1 MHSQPLLDLP
11 PLLLDPL
18 TISPSPPPPPQV
30 PLHRRLCH
38 HCSPP
43 SVLVGFLP
51 YDLSL
56 QALEFII
63 GVWQRRRWDL
73 WGAQVA
79 GGGGVAMAVE
89 GPHGA
94 HQRVG
99 PMEGPCGA
107 SWRQR
112 TAQAARLPAVTPPP
126 SGAHQAQPWYVSPYY
141 YPWRS
146 FFLRPPPHPPPP
158 QSDSWCHVLATQWWQ
173 QRLFARAPPDCS
185 DAFPSSRAHIE
196 DLFFFHIFYLKNY
209 RWAHIYIIFI
219 GACSG
224 TDTATPIPEVI
235 GAPKLGASWKTDTYT
250 RFPTS
255 GYWVLS
261 SSEYKS

>member
-146 FFLRPPPHPPPP
+146 FFLRPPPHPPHPNLIRGAMFLLLNGGNNVFLP
-158 QSDSWCHVLATQWWQ
+158 ELHLTAATPS
-173 QRLFARAPPDCS
+173 RAPG
-185 DAFPSSRAHIE
+185 HISKIY
-196 DLFFFHIFYLKNY
+196 FFFIF
-209 RWAHIYIIFI
+209 FI
-219 GACSG
+219 
-224 TDTATPIPEVI
+224 
-235 GAPKLGASWKTDTYT
+235 
-250 RFPTS
+250 
-255 GYWVLS
+255 
-261 SSEYKS
+261 

>member
-1 MHSQPLLDLP
+1 MHSQPLLHLP

-30 PLHRRLCH
+30 PLHRRLRH

-146 FFLRPPPHPPPP
+146 FFLRPPPHPPPTP
-158 QSDSWCHVLATQWWQ
+158 IWFVVPCSCYSMVATTSFCQSSTWL
-173 QRLFARAPPDCS
+173 QRRLPELQGTYRRF
-185 DAFPSSRAHIE
+185 I
-196 DLFFFHIFYLKNY
+196 FFHIFYLKNY

-235 GAPKLGASWKTDTYT
+235 DAPKLGASWKTDTYT

>member
-1 MHSQPLLDLP
+1 MHSQPLLHLP

-30 PLHRRLCH
+30 PLHRRLRH

-146 FFLRPPPHPPPP
+146 FFLRPPPHPPPHP
-158 QSDSWCHVLATQWWQ
+158 NLIRGAMFLLLNGGNNVFLPELHLTAATPS
-173 QRLFARAPPDCS
+173 RAPG
-185 DAFPSSRAHIE
+185 HISKIYFFSYF
-196 DLFFFHIFYLKNY
+196 LFK
-209 RWAHIYIIFI
+209 
-219 GACSG
+219 
-224 TDTATPIPEVI
+224 
-235 GAPKLGASWKTDTYT
+235 KL
-250 RFPTS
+250 
-255 GYWVLS
+255 
-261 SSEYKS
+261 

>member
-1 MHSQPLLDLP
+1 
-11 PLLLDPL
+11 
-18 TISPSPPPPPQV
+18 
-30 PLHRRLCH
+30 
-38 HCSPP
+38 
-43 SVLVGFLP
+43 
-51 YDLSL
+51 
-56 QALEFII
+56 
-63 GVWQRRRWDL
+63 
-73 WGAQVA
+73 
-79 GGGGVAMAVE
+79 MAVE

-107 SWRQR
+107 SRRQR

-146 FFLRPPPHPPPP
+146 FFLRPPPHPPHPNLIRGAMFLLLNGGNVFLP
-158 QSDSWCHVLATQWWQ
+158 ELHLTAATPS
-173 QRLFARAPPDCS
+173 RAPG
-185 DAFPSSRAHIE
+185 HISKIY
-196 DLFFFHIFYLKNY
+196 FFFHIFYLKNY

-255 GYWVLS
+255 GY
-261 SSEYKS
+261 